1 MISAKSLYLTSTYIS
16 EIAKFFDLCIISITK
31 RVSYNIFFI
40 FFYSQK
46 SSILLRNNNENGF
59 DFKK

>member
-31 RVSYNIFFI
+31 TVSYNIFFI
-40 FFYSQK
+40 FFILINQDV
-46 SSILLRNNNENGF
+46 LLRNNNEKGF